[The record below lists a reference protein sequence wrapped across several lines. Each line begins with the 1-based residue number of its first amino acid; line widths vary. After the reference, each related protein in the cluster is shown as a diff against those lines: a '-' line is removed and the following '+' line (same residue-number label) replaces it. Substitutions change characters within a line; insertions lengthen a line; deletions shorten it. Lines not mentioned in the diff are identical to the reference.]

1 MKPESICCARIG
13 GRIGLEGAGLERAL
27 GYMTD
32 LGTGGEEPMSAGLG
46 PSLYWDGEGARES
59 VGDRASGP
67 KDVGRFTSRNEF
79 VYAPFCSEKFEL
91 DCRLSMLGGGAC
103 C

>member
-1 MKPESICCARIG
+1 M
-13 GRIGLEGAGLERAL
+13 GLDGAGLDRAL
-27 GYMTD
+27 GNMTD

-59 VGDRASGP
+59 VGDLASGP
-67 KDVGRFTSRNEF
+67 KDMDRTSRNAF
-79 VYAPFCSEKFEL
+79 VYVPFCSERFEV
-91 DCRLSMLGGGAC
+91 DCRLSWLGGGGC